1 MKYHVFGER
10 ELKSPS
16 RDPVSCFWRLSH
28 GIELD
33 FPLENK
39 KKKEKKKK
47 EVFFNIAVELVDEV
61 S

>member
-1 MKYHVFGER
+1 MCSGQR

-28 GIELD
+28 VIELD

-39 KKKEKKKK
+39 KKKKRKRKFF
-47 EVFFNIAVELVDEV
+47 FFNIAIELVDEV